1 VPAVVLVFAVLGGP
15 IAWSLHL
22 VLSYLLAT
30 VGCSTGWAGIG
41 PAFVMTTGFFA
52 LMSASAGIVA
62 YREWRAIR
70 ATGASGEA
78 DFADDRTAFLMG
90 VGMALA
96 TLFLLIVL
104 LGGLIPLFVPYCP

>member
-1 VPAVVLVFAVLGGP
+1 LGAP

-22 VLSYLLAT
+22 MSSYLLAT
-30 VGCSTGWAGIG
+30 VACSMGWAAIG
-41 PAFVMTTGFFA
+41 PAFLMTTGFFA
-52 LMSASAGIVA
+52 LMSASAGLVA
-62 YREWRAIR
+62 YREWQAIR
-70 ATGASGEA
+70 TTGASSEA
-78 DFADDRTAFLMG
+78 DSAHDRTAFLMV